1 MGPSNNSQQ
10 AIHRSLLRDSGG
22 TAAFQKRLICGLFPG
37 PEKLFLEY
45 ARELLEKAGIADLQ
59 DLRSLDGLPQKRL
72 LCREAREEL
81 AGPPDGDPLLH
92 AAVLGLCNASF
103 YSPDRTLV
111 WTESR
116 LQRRVELF
124 SVEGFYED

>member
-1 MGPSNNSQQ
+1 MGPSNNCQQ
-10 AIHRSLLRDSGG
+10 SIRRSLLRDTGRK
-22 TAAFQKRLICGLFPG
+22 AAFQIRLVCGLFPG
-37 PEKLFLEY
+37 PEKPFLDY

-59 DLRSLDGLPQKRL
+59 DLRSLDGLLQKRL

-81 AGPPDGDPLLH
+81 AGPPEGDPLLH
-92 AAVLGLCNASF
+92 AAVLGMCNASF